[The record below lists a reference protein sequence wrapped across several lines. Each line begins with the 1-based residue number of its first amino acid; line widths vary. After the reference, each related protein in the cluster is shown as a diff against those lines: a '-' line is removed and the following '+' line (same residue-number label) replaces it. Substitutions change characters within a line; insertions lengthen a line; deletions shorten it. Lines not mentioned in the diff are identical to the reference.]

1 MRYTLLHRSEQSGAK
16 TLSSERQVTKNE
28 GDGGWSVR
36 GGGGVGGGG
45 GGGWRKWRGTDQK
58 LGVGQVGVG
67 PAPSLE
73 PHSPWRS

>member
-36 GGGGVGGGG
+36 GGGGL
-45 GGGWRKWRGTDQK
+45 RKWRGTDQK